1 MFYVVS
7 LNILK
12 QCIYILSLN
21 SIRQSFIFL
30 HLLLMNDNMRLVVFD
45 VDVELV
51 EEYAYA
57 LFVKG
62 FLSVFK
68 HVEFDH
74 PIVAVVT
81 PEFAR

>member
-1 MFYVVS
+1 
-7 LNILK
+7 
-12 QCIYILSLN
+12 
-21 SIRQSFIFL
+21 
-30 HLLLMNDNMRLVVFD
+30 MNDNMRLVVFD